1 MQQLLT
7 LLEAEKRRRSFW
19 EYCIYCDP
27 AFFSKRPFLKDIA
40 DAMQR
45 VADGQI
51 KTLAICLPPR
61 AGKSRMASFLSAWM
75 LGKYPSGSV
84 MRNTCTAKLYNKFSY
99 DTKYLMLDQ
108 HFQDTFPGVV
118 LQEDKQS
125 LDGWNTT
132 RAKQVSYFGAG
143 VGGTIIGFG
152 ASLLAIT
159 DDLFKGLEDAMSE
172 TVRESTWR
180 WYEGSHRSRL
190 ESGCP
195 CIDIGT
201 RWTINDVIGQN
212 IEAGYYDEVIK
223 IPALTIEDKSFCE
236 DVKTTEEYLQLKDEL
251 DPSIWDGEFM
261 QEPIEA
267 KGILFS
273 KKDLKRFSLKTYKE
287 RLEQKDAKGN
297 LTYQP
302 DMKLGYIDVADEGDD
317 FLAFPVGYIHGRDVY
332 IVDFIFT
339 QDNIDITVPLC
350 AAKIKEWSLDYVRV
364 ETNNQ
369 GGGFARDLKQLV
381 PEEKILKVK
390 SIANKHTR
398 ILMESGFIRNN
409 FHFINEDELPRD
421 SVYRKA
427 MEQLCGYQKTGD
439 NKHDDSPDA
448 MAGEAKFIQSMIEQ
462 RG

>member
-1 MQQLLT
+1 
-7 LLEAEKRRRSFW
+7 
-19 EYCIYCDP
+19 
-27 AFFSKRPFLKDIA
+27 
-40 DAMQR
+40 MQR
-45 VADGQI
+45 LADGQI

-75 LGKYPSGSV
+75 LGKYPNGSI

-99 DTKYLMLDQ
+99 DTKQILQ
-108 HFQDTFPGVV
+108 SQSFQDTFPGVIM
-118 LQEDKQS
+118 QDDKQS
-125 LDGWNTT
+125 LDAWNTT
-132 RAKQVSYFGAG
+132 QAKQVSYFGAG

-152 ASLLAIT
+152 SSLLAIS

-172 TVRESTWR
+172 TVRDSTWR
-180 WYEGSHRSRL
+180 WYEGSHRSRF

-195 CIDIGT
+195 TLDIGT
-201 RWTINDVIGQN
+201 RWTIQDVIGKN
-212 IEAGYYDEVIK
+212 IEAKYYDEVVK
-223 IPALTIEDKSFCE
+223 IPALTIENKSFCE

-273 KKDLKRFSLKTYKE
+273 KKDLKRFSMKTFKE
-287 RLEQKDAKGN
+287 RLEQKDSKGN
-297 LTYQP
+297 STFLP
-302 DMKLGYIDVADEGDD
+302 EMKLGYIDVADEGDD
-317 FLAFPVGYIHGRDVY
+317 FLAFPIGYVCGKDVY
-332 IVDFIFT
+332 IVDMVFT
-339 QDNIDITVPLC
+339 QDNIEVTVPLC
-350 AAKIKEWSLDYVRV
+350 AAKINEWGLNYVRV

-398 ILMESGFIRNN
+398 ILMESGYIRNH
-409 FHFINEDELPRD
+409 FYFINEDELPRD
-421 SVYRKA
+421 SAYRKA
-427 MEQLCGYQKTGD
+427 LEQLCGYQKTGGVQ
-439 NKHDDSPDA
+439 HDDSPDA
-448 MAGEAKFIQSMIEQ
+448 KAGLAKFVQSMLQ